1 MKDRNMRSE
10 TVRRK
15 TGCLKHAAFIC
26 LACILLFSA
35 CGKKQQEQSGIQES
49 GTQGQPETRQQS
61 DQEGEYLY
69 VPEGVEGI
77 FPELDSM
84 GQRNFAVNGDYLYYL
99 TDGIYRIPL
108 GEKLDFTR
116 KETVAQ
122 KSSLLESAMESIE
135 YFTVDQDQN
144 LYYITL
150 SHRDMIPT
158 LHKRTAE
165 GEEVYSSP
173 MEEEM
178 TTFSF
183 DHILAVD
190 GTGGVYV
197 LLPSSILHYGPE
209 GSLTGELPLEEEMAE
224 SSGAANNLIGLP
236 DGHVFFITR
245 SALVADCRA
254 YEIPEGDRPRLQE
267 SESLTQAIDGSPV
280 YPGLDG
286 LLLQSGDSV
295 LYRYSPADGSV
306 ETVLSWQDCDFYR
319 HDIGAVLQI
328 SEGQLLV
335 VANIGESMEE
345 LQEMFLLTKTPADQV
360 PRKETITLASLFP
373 SDDMEKAAVKF
384 NRSNSRYHVTIER
397 YGAGDFYSDANE
409 GARARLDSALIS
421 KENAPDLL
429 DLSELDVIKYAEAG
443 ALEDLYPYMEQGGEI
458 HRENFLSNLLEG
470 YTFDGKLACIPK
482 TYIFRGAYI
491 TDERILETA
500 EWTMESVLETA
511 GQYPDARLFPED
523 AEGLQEYYG
532 AYLLEKFVDWE
543 SGECRFDSEEF
554 SRLLERVKQESA
566 LAGQEPLLDVQSI
579 MSFDDYQKALM
590 EAAEGGEKAV
600 LRGLPSADG
609 TDTYTPRAW
618 DILGISVN
626 SRQKDGAWEFMQFY
640 LQEGMQLD
648 LSYRFPT
655 LLSLLDEVQAY
666 SVTPQYEIYD
676 GKVLTDSDGRPREK
690 PRYTVTSNGIETK
703 FYALGQE
710 EAETLRSALEQIDFR
725 PRGTL
730 EQSVLSIVEEEADL
744 FIKGQK
750 TVEETTGIIQ
760 NRVRILLQENL

>member
-1 MKDRNMRSE
+1 MKDRNRRSE

-15 TGCLKHAAFIC
+15 TGRIKRAALIS
-26 LACILLFSA
+26 LAGILLLSA
-35 CGKKQQEQSGIQES
+35 CGKKQQEQSG
-49 GTQGQPETRQQS
+49 TQGQTETRQQS

-77 FPELDSM
+77 SSEPGSSM

-135 YFTVDQDQN
+135 YFTVDRDQN

-150 SHRDMIPT
+150 SYRDMIPT

-178 TTFSF
+178 TTISS
-183 DHILAVD
+183 DSILAVD

-209 GSLTGELPLEEEMAE
+209 GSLMGELPLEEEMAE

-254 YEIPEGDRPRLQE
+254 YEIPEGDRPRL
-267 SESLTQAIDGSPV
+267 
-280 YPGLDG
+280 
-286 LLLQSGDSV
+286 LLQFSDGV
-295 LYRYSPADGSV
+295 LYRYSLADGSV
-306 ETVLSWQDCDFYR
+306 ETVLAWQDCDLYR
-319 HDIGAVLQI
+319 NDITAVIQV
-328 SEGQLLV
+328 SEEQLLV
-335 VANIGESMEE
+335 VALTGESTEE
-345 LQEMFLLTKTPADQV
+345 FQEMLLLTKTPADQV
-360 PRKETITLASLFP
+360 TRKETITLASLSP
-373 SDDMEKAAVKF
+373 SGDMEKAAAKF
-384 NRSNSRYHVTIER
+384 NRRNSRYHVTIER
-397 YGAGDFYSDANE
+397 YGSGGFYSDANE

-429 DLSELDVIKYAEAG
+429 DLSNLDIIKYVKAG

-458 HRENFLSNLLEG
+458 GRGDFLSNLLEG

-482 TYIFRGAYI
+482 TFIFKGAYI
-491 TDERILETA
+491 TDERIQATA

-511 GQYPDARLFPED
+511 GQYPDVRLFPED
-523 AEGLQEYYG
+523 AGGLQEYYG

-566 LAGQEPLLDVQSI
+566 LAGQEPLLNVQSI
-579 MSFDDYQKALM
+579 MSFDEYQKALM
-590 EAAEGGEKAV
+590 EAADSGEKAV

-640 LQEGMQLD
+640 LQEGMRVGVW
-648 LSYRFPT
+648 YRFPT

-666 SVTPQYEIYD
+666 SVTPQYEMSD
-676 GKVLTDSDGRPREK
+676 GKVLTDSDGRPRER
-690 PRYTVTSNGIETK
+690 PRYTQTRNGVETK

-710 EAETLRSALEQIDFR
+710 EAETLRSVLEQIDFR

-730 EQSVLSIVEEEADL
+730 EQSVLSIVEEEAAA
-744 FIKGQK
+744 FIKGGK
-750 TVEETTGIIQ
+750 TVDETTEVIQ
-760 NRVRILLQENL
+760 NRVRLLLQENM

>member
-1 MKDRNMRSE
+1 MKDRYRRSE

-15 TGCLKHAAFIC
+15 TGCIKRAAFIG
-26 LACILLFSA
+26 LAGILLLSA
-35 CGKKQQEQSGIQES
+35 CGKKQQEQS

-77 FPELDSM
+77 LPELDLL
-84 GQRNFAVNGDYLYYL
+84 GQRHFVVNGDYLYYL

-108 GEKLDFTR
+108 GEKLDLTR

-122 KSSLLESAMESIE
+122 RDSLLESEMENIE

-144 LYYITL
+144 LYYI
-150 SHRDMIPT
+150 SYSYRDGTIT

-173 MEEEM
+173 MEEM
-178 TTFSF
+178 TTFSSNS
-183 DHILAVD
+183 ILAAD

-197 LLPSSILHYGPE
+197 LRPSSIQHYGPE
-209 GSLTGELPLEEEMAE
+209 GSLMGELPLEEEMAE
-224 SSGAANNLIGLP
+224 RSGASNYLIGLP
-236 DGHVFFITR
+236 DGHVFFITC
-245 SALVADCRA
+245 SAPVADSRA

-267 SESLTQAIDGSPV
+267 VESLSQAVSRGQA

-286 LLLQSGDSV
+286 LLIQFSDGV
-295 LYRYSPADGSV
+295 LYRYSLADGSV

-319 HDIGAVLQI
+319 HDIGVVLQV

-373 SDDMEKAAVKF
+373 SDDMEKAAAKF
-384 NRSNSRYHVTIER
+384 NRRNSRYHVTIES
-397 YGAGDFYSDANE
+397 YGAGSFYSDANE

-429 DLSELDVIKYAEAG
+429 DLSNLDVIKYVEAG
-443 ALEDLYPYMEQGGEI
+443 ALEDLYPYMEQGGQI

-482 TYIFRGAYI
+482 TFIFKGAYI

-523 AEGLQEYYG
+523 EGGLQEYYG

-566 LAGQEPLLDVQSI
+566 LAGLEPLLDVQSI
-579 MSFDDYQKALM
+579 MSFDEYQKVLM
-590 EAAEGGEKAV
+590 EAAESKEKAV

-618 DILGISVN
+618 DVLGISVN

-640 LQEGMQLD
+640 LQEGMQVGF
-648 LSYRFPT
+648 SYRFPT
-655 LLSLLDEVQAY
+655 LLSLLDQVQAY

-676 GKVLTDSDGRPREK
+676 GKVLTDSDGRPRER
-690 PRYTVTSNGIETK
+690 PRYTQTRNGVKTE

-730 EQSVLSIVEEEADL
+730 EQSVLSIVEEEAAV
-744 FIKGQK
+744 FIKGEK
-750 TVEETTGIIQ
+750 TVDETTEVIQ
-760 NRVRILLQENL
+760 NRVSLLLQENL

>member
-1 MKDRNMRSE
+1 MC
-10 TVRRK
+10 RR
-15 TGCLKHAAFIC
+15 
-26 LACILLFSA
+26 
-35 CGKKQQEQSGIQES
+35 
-49 GTQGQPETRQQS
+49 
-61 DQEGEYLY
+61 
-69 VPEGVEGI
+69 GVEGI

-209 GSLTGELPLEEEMAE
+209 GSLTGELPLEEEIAE
-224 SSGAANNLIGLP
+224 RSGAMNNLIGLP

-245 SALVADCRA
+245 SALVVDSRA

-267 SESLTQAIDGSPV
+267 SESLSQAIRGSQV

-286 LLLQSGDSV
+286 LLIQSGDGV
-295 LYRYSPADGSV
+295 LYRYSLADGSV
-306 ETVLSWQDCDFYR
+306 ETILSWQDCDLHR
-319 HDIGAVLQI
+319 NDIVAVIQA

-335 VANIGESMEE
+335 VTRTGEITEGF
-345 LQEMFLLTKTPADQV
+345 QEMLLLTQTPADRV
-360 PRKETITLASLFP
+360 PRKETVTLASLSP
-373 SDDMEKAAVKF
+373 SDDTEKAAVKF
-384 NRSNSRYHVTIER
+384 NRSNSWYHVTIER
-397 YGAGDFYSDANE
+397 YGAGNFYSDANE

-429 DLSELDVIKYAEAG
+429 DLSDLDVIKYAEAG

-458 HRENFLSNLLEG
+458 RRENFLSNLLEG

-482 TYIFRGAYI
+482 TFIFRGAYI

-566 LAGQEPLLDVQSI
+566 LAGQEPLLDVQFIVSY
-579 MSFDDYQKALM
+579 DDYQKALM
-590 EAAEGGEKAV
+590 EAAEGREKAV

-640 LQEGMQLD
+640 LQEGMQIG

-710 EAETLRSALEQIDFR
+710 EAESLRSALEQIDFR

-750 TVEETTGIIQ
+750 TVEETTGVIQ

>member
-1 MKDRNMRSE
+1 MKDRNRRSE
-10 TVRRK
+10 AVRRK
-15 TGCLKHAAFIC
+15 TGRIKRAAFIG
-26 LACILLFSA
+26 LAGILLLSA
-35 CGKKQQEQSGIQES
+35 CGKKEQP
-49 GTQGQPETRQQS
+49 GTQGQSETRQQS

-77 FPELDSM
+77 LPELDLL
-84 GQRNFAVNGDYLYYL
+84 GQRNFVVNGDYLYYL

-108 GEKLDFTR
+108 GEKLDLTR

-122 KSSLLESAMESIE
+122 KSSLLESEMESIE
-135 YFTVDQDQN
+135 YFTVDRDQN

-150 SHRDMIPT
+150 SLRDMIPT

-178 TTFSF
+178 TTLSR

-197 LLPSSILHYGPE
+197 LRPSSILHYGPE
-209 GSLTGELPLEEEMAE
+209 GSLMGELPLEEEMAE
-224 SSGAANNLIGLP
+224 RSGAMNNLIGLP
-236 DGHVFFITR
+236 DGHVFFITL
-245 SALVADCRA
+245 SALVAEYRA

-319 HDIGAVLQI
+319 HDIRAVLQV

-373 SDDMEKAAVKF
+373 SDDMKAAAKF
-384 NRSNSRYHVTIER
+384 NRRNSRYHVTIES
-397 YGAGDFYSDANE
+397 YGAGSFYSDANE

-429 DLSELDVIKYAEAG
+429 DLSDLDVIKYVEAG
-443 ALEDLYPYMEQGGEI
+443 ALEDLYPYMEQGGQI

-482 TYIFRGAYI
+482 TFIFKGAYI

-511 GQYPDARLFPED
+511 GQYPDARLFPVD
-523 AEGLQEYYG
+523 AGGLQEYYG

-566 LAGQEPLLDVQSI
+566 LAGQEPLLDVQFI
-579 MSFDDYQKALM
+579 VDFDEYQKALM
-590 EAAEGGEKAV
+590 EAAEGGEKAI

-609 TDTYTPRAW
+609 TDTYTPRAG

-626 SRQKDGAWEFMQFY
+626 SRQKEGAWEFMQFY
-640 LQEGMQLD
+640 LQEEIQFVFSNG
-648 LSYRFPT
+648 FPT
-655 LLSLLDEVQAY
+655 LLSLLDQVQAY
-666 SVTPQYEIYD
+666 SVTPQYFMCD
-676 GKVLTDSDGRPREK
+676 GEVLTDRDGRPREQ
-690 PRYTVTSNGIETK
+690 PRLTQFVNGVMTE

-710 EAETLRSALEQIDFR
+710 EAETLRNALEQIDFR

-730 EQSVLSIVEEEADL
+730 EQSVLSIVEEEAAA
-744 FIKGQK
+744 FIKGEK
-750 TVEETTGIIQ
+750 TVDETTEVIQ
-760 NRVRILLQENL
+760 NRVRLLLQENL